1 MSLLFDD
8 FTTGSDGFSVPPV
21 TVETHY
27 QQGSTLGG
35 VRSTTVNN
43 SASPKGTPA
52 RLDIG
57 GAGRLRLTLDAEQ
70 YARLEVTYGIRPDG
84 TVADLGLNLREA
96 GADRFR
102 TTISRLDD
110 GAVNFNMSIGTPTG
124 YSSAG
129 KNACVGQTDFLFSE
143 FAGPAGQDFTH
154 VSYIVFVFTV
164 RGSMTL
170 DSVETL
176 SMALSTEIAWPNKV
190 VDVSGIFDETAVNV
204 LGEPDGAVF
213 VVGPGRTATFADFRG
228 QGYPSIV
235 QLLARHH
242 VIFGDS
248 VTGNDCGNAADPVAL
263 ADFIAFERNGS
274 APAPGGGWE
283 RCDFTFSDVAERVS
297 VSWAEGEGVPRD
309 PHILANGSIRGADYK
324 RFFEV
329 GGDGSSI
336 TDSEVISYLLI
347 TLPEV
352 DTGNPGFTVTVTG
365 RPPGETA
372 SFSPDVDAIGV
383 LRRGT

>member
-8 FTTGSDGFSVPPV
+8 FTTGSDSFSVPPV
-21 TVETHY
+21 TIETHY
-27 QQGSTLGG
+27 QQGSTPGG

-43 SASPKGTPA
+43 SVSPKGTPA

-57 GAGRLRLTLDAEQ
+57 GASRLSLTLDAEQ

-102 TTISRLDD
+102 TTISRIDD
-110 GAVNFNMSIGTPTG
+110 GAVNFNISIGTPTG
-124 YSSAG
+124 YTSAG
-129 KNACVGQTDFLFSE
+129 KNATTGQTDFLFSE

-154 VSYIVFVFTV
+154 VSFIVFVFTV

-176 SMALSTEIAWPNKV
+176 SMAPSAEIAWPNKV
-190 VDVSGIFDETAVNV
+190 VDVPGIADETAVNV
-204 LGEPDGAVF
+204 LGDPDGAVF
-213 VVGPGRTATFADFRG
+213 VIDPGHTATFADFRG
-228 QGYPSIV
+228 RGYPSIA

-242 VIFGDS
+242 VLFGDS
-248 VTGNDCGNAADPVAL
+248 VSRNCGNAADPVTI
-263 ADFIAFERNGS
+263 ADVIAFKRNGS
-274 APAPGGGWE
+274 APAPGGGWQ
-283 RCDFTFSDVAERVS
+283 RCNFTFSDVAERVS
-297 VSWAEGEGVPRD
+297 VSWTEGEGVARD
-309 PHILANGSIRGADYK
+309 PHVLANGSIRGADYK
-324 RFFEV
+324 RFFQV

-352 DTGNPGFTVTVTG
+352 DTGDPAFTVAVTG

-372 SFSPDVDAIGV
+372 SLPLDVDAIGV
-383 LRRGT
+383 LRRGA